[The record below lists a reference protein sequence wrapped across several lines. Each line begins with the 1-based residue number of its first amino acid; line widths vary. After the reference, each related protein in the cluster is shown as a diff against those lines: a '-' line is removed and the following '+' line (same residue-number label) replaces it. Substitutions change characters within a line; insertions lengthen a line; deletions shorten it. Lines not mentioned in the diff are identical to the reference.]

1 MKKISLTLLTLMV
14 ALSLSGCGEVSS
26 KYDGKVTA
34 IINKETDTFEQPVEE
49 GEIDEYYD
57 KSNRLGF
64 NLYLNSTD
72 NNKIVSPITLS
83 NTLLD
88 LSNIFDTEFSN
99 NIEKVIPNYEKY
111 IDAKDLSK
119 TQLQELYTKRVIWM
133 DYALALKYNTK
144 DINYNTFS
152 DFDFYLVSNMDKN
165 RTNTI
170 NSYITEKLGTEEFAL
185 SDVDNHDLELVG
197 LNILDGDVILN
208 STQVSYKTDKFIGKN
223 NISDKQYLE
232 AKDILCKFY
241 VDNNI
246 NIIEM
251 PIESNNKSLVIDILV
266 SNTDKYVYD
275 ILKDNSYDY
284 LLGLINNVS
293 NRESYSFCSLSIPII
308 NNVYAL
314 SDRTCLKEAGLE
326 FLFEPVKLNIGNNK
340 IKNITLDQLNQIN
353 KISLGVS
360 DKVSLKEKLKSNSVE
375 SISINKP
382 FTYIIRDNTNNVIIY
397 IGDFDN

>member
-1 MKKISLTLLTLMV
+1 MV

-49 GEIDEYYD
+49 EEIDEYYD

-314 SDRTCLKEAGLE
+314 CDRTYLKETGLE

-340 IKNITLDQLNQIN
+340 IENIALDQLNQIN